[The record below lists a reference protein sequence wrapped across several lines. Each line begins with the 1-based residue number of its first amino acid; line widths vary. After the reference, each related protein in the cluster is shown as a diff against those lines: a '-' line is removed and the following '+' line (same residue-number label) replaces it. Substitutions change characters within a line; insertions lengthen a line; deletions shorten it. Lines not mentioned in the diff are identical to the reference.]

1 MIEDVVQ
8 HQYKTFTT
16 NENKVDAALSLLFW
30 GLRGNCRHLE
40 DTKKEEKC
48 EDNTALLILH
58 KSVPADKFSNVAVF
72 LSLFR

>member
-1 MIEDVVQ
+1 MQ
-8 HQYKTFTT
+8 
-16 NENKVDAALSLLFW
+16 LLAYFFL

-40 DTKKEEKC
+40 DTKREEEC

-58 KSVPADKFSNVAVF
+58 KSVPAHKFSNVAVF